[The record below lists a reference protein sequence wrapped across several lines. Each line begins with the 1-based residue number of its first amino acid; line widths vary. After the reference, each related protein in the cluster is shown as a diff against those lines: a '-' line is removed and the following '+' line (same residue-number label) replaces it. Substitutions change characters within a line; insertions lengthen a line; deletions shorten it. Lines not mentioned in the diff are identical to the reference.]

1 MSLRKLPRVTLARH
15 LEMLV
20 AYLNNPSKETIFG
33 SNRIKEQHET
43 MKLQNEEVMPSKTLE
58 TLINELNRPEFSASI
73 IDKLL
78 RKNAVYII

>member
-1 MSLRKLPRVTLARH
+1 
-15 LEMLV
+15 
-20 AYLNNPSKETIFG
+20 
-33 SNRIKEQHET
+33 

-78 RKNAVYII
+78 RKNAIYII